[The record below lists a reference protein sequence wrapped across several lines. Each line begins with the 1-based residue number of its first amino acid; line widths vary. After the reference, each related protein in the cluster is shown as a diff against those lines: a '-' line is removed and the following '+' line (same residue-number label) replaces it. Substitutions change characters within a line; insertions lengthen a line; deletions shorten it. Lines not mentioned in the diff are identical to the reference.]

1 MARVLIF
8 LHVTIMHQDI
18 AIKLHAIMK
27 PMYTETSF
35 IFLIHYNTSHEK
47 ENKKCKHLNLQI
59 KYNIKFY
66 TFL

>member
-1 MARVLIF
+1 
-8 LHVTIMHQDI
+8 MHQDI